1 MPVKAR
7 WATDFLLAGV
17 LALLGQ
23 MAACAGETRQIGVGQ
38 EPEIPVEIFGDSKR
52 LLIWLPNESGPGPGL
67 RDVQQALAKRGLE
80 VWNADLHAAWFAP
93 PGRAG
98 LRLFEPRHVSQLI
111 DAAVR
116 RGKRHI
122 VLIGGDRGAI
132 LALRVAR
139 AWQTAHPGRHALDG
153 VILLDPIPHAGAP
166 VPGEKAKLAAILR
179 ATNLP
184 VFLIQPEHSTR
195 FPWRRRTA
203 EALLSGGAPLFVR
216 LLEKIHSGFESEPD
230 EDLGPIELAGKRSL
244 PALLD
249 DAMRKLA
256 RAPHPA
262 RALPPRQAM
271 ADTPVTPRPPTL
283 LPWRGESRR
292 LALHFPDLNGIP
304 RDLRDYRGKIVLI
317 NFWASWCP
325 PCVEEL
331 PSLIRLKQR
340 LRGQPFEILGVD
352 IGEEGQA
359 VRKFLERFEID
370 YPILLD
376 RDAVSTR
383 SWRIHAYPSS
393 FLIDRTG
400 LVTHAYQGGLA
411 WDSDAIVAIIREQ
424 LDRTDPASR

>member
-7 WATDFLLAGV
+7 WATDLLLAGA
-17 LALLGQ
+17 LILLGQ
-23 MAACAGETRQIGVGQ
+23 MAACAGESRQIVVGE
-38 EPEIPVEIFGDSKR
+38 EPEIPVEIVGDSER
-52 LLIWLPNESGPGPGL
+52 LLIWLPNESGPKPGL
-67 RDVQQALAKRGLE
+67 REVRQALAKRGLE

-93 PGRAG
+93 PGRTG
-98 LRLFEPRHVSQLI
+98 LRLFEPRHVSRLI

-122 VLIGGDRGAI
+122 VLIGSDRGAL

-139 AWQTAHPGRHALDG
+139 AWQVAHPGRHALDG
-153 VILLDPIPHAGAP
+153 VILLDPIPHAGTP

-195 FPWRRRTA
+195 FPRRRQTA
-203 EALLSGGAPLFVR
+203 ETLLSGGAPLFAR

-230 EDLGPIELAGKRSL
+230 EDLGPIDLAGKRAL

-256 RAPHPA
+256 RAPHPSG
-262 RALPPRQAM
+262 ALPLREPAEN
-271 ADTPVTPRPPTL
+271 AHATPPQPTL
-283 LPWRGESRR
+283 LAWHGKTRR
-292 LALHFPDLNGIP
+292 IALRFPDLNGVP
-304 RDLRDYRGKIVLI
+304 RDLSDYRGKVVLI

-352 IGEEGQA
+352 IGEEAGA
-359 VRKFLERFEID
+359 VREFLKRFEIN

-376 RDAVSTR
+376 RDAVSTKR
-383 SWRIHAYPSS
+383 WLIHAYPSS
-393 FLIDRTG
+393 FLIDKTG
-400 LVTHAYQGGLA
+400 RITHAYQGGLA

-424 LDRTDPASR
+424 LERIDPASR